1 MSFWK
6 KILFW
11 GSLAAA
17 LYIALSYHF
26 IFFGWTN
33 IKFLKKSELTLNY
46 TFFSAQGK
54 TNKVILAVEP
64 LRNDGIGDLLVEMG
78 RMSKEQKEAIMVLYE
93 EEPS

>member
-1 MSFWK
+1 MTFWK
-6 KILFW
+6 KIIVL

-17 LYIALSYHF
+17 FYIALSYHF

-33 IKFLKKSELTLNY
+33 IKTLKKSELTLSY

-54 TNKVILAVEP
+54 TNRVILAVEP
-64 LRNDGIGDLLVEMG
+64 LRNDGIADLLVEMG
-78 RMSKEQKEAIMVLYE
+78 RMSEEQKEAFMALYE

>member
-1 MSFWK
+1 MPFWK
-6 KILFW
+6 KIILL
-11 GSLAAA
+11 GGLAAA

-33 IKFLKKSELTLNY
+33 IKTLKKSELTLNY

-54 TNKVILAVEP
+54 TNRVILAVEP
-64 LRNDGIGDLLVEMG
+64 LRNDGIADLLVEMG
-78 RMSKEQKEAIMVLYE
+78 RMSEEQKEAFMVLYE

>member
-6 KILFW
+6 KIIFW

-33 IKFLKKSELTLNY
+33 IKTLKKSELTLSY

-54 TNKVILAVEP
+54 TNRVILAVEP
-64 LRNDGIGDLLVEMG
+64 LRKDGIADLLVEMG
-78 RMSKEQKEAIMVLYE
+78 RMSEEQKEAFMALYE